1 MTSYFDTSFL
11 IKLYVFEERSDE
23 AADLVA
29 RGHLEPMIS
38 WISMVEMAS
47 GLHRRAT
54 SLASRFAEAA
64 YAAFQ
69 NDMTSGIYTVVGADR
84 ETVDIACAL
93 GEKYGNDLNL
103 RALDILHV
111 AIALRHSA
119 ASFGTF
125 DQRQSKLAAAV
136 GLKTLG

>member
-23 AADLVA
+23 VADLVA

-47 GLHRRAT
+47 GLHRRT
-54 SLASRFAEAA
+54 ISSTNRFAEAA

-69 NDMTSGIYTVVGADR
+69 NDMAGGIYTVMGVDR
-84 ETVDIACAL
+84 EAIDVACAL
-93 GEKYGNDLNL
+93 GEKYGNGLNL

-111 AIALRHSA
+111 AIALRHGA
-119 ASFGTF
+119 VSFGTF
-125 DQRQSKLAAAV
+125 DRRQAKLAAAV
-136 GLKTLG
+136 NLKAVG